1 MNTGLKLL
9 ELSILQSRNFSI
21 HVSPRFRIVMQLL
34 EAGQLLW
41 LRSHQP
47 FSQNA
52 KLNLKS
58 FQRTFISFYDV
69 SLSRGKFQVSYSS
82 EEIFKSAIKFSKI
95 RLRKW
100 CKIFCPRTVNGDDD
114 DDDDDDDSD
123 SDDNCQTIFL
133 NCFLQIIVPKPKILR
148 TQKSEFH
155 SNANAV
161 GFELFVAK
169 LMNSID
175 ILCRATLQL
184 LAFFSII

>member
-1 MNTGLKLL
+1 MDTGLKLF
-9 ELSILQSRNFSI
+9 ELWILQSRNFSI
-21 HVSPRFRIVMQLL
+21 HVSPCFRILMQLL

-52 KLNLKS
+52 MLNLKS

-69 SLSRGKFQVSYSS
+69 FLSRGKFQVSYSS

-100 CKIFCPRTVNGDDD
+100 CKIFWPRTVNGDNDD
-114 DDDDDDDSD
+114 DDDND
-123 SDDNCQTIFL
+123 DDNCQTIFL

-148 TQKSEFH
+148 TQKKANFTRMWFRIVRCKTHEF
-155 SNANAV
+155 NR
-161 GFELFVAK
+161 LP
-169 LMNSID
+169 L
-175 ILCRATLQL
+175 
-184 LAFFSII
+184 